1 MANLNKCLTGGSNKA
16 VWEDLTGSTPLS
28 LVNNCVSFNTTV
40 SARFWL
46 IDCRQ
51 IAETP
56 KFANLIY
63 QKAIEVPFLVK
74 FITYA
79 KQVSLAEY
87 ELRMFIL
94 TDDKEEKTLEQLENY
109 VEIAKSKLVEINQYS
124 TCYLEFAGNFQPIA
138 NTSEQLQLRFEAFRE
153 NRLPCRIKIKNL
165 DAELVGRVAFMREKR
180 RGRTDL
186 PQSPICNLNIVLP
199 HDPSLPEEEPPKPSP
214 KRDASPLKLNGF
226 SSTNELST
234 SPLSKKQYIES
245 PRKQQFKAQQES
257 VELHPT
263 LAKVSGQ
270 LEKDWSRL
278 ATHLNVPEQVVD
290 QLANEPDLSNQERA
304 AYLLQYWQNNLN
316 ADPRN
321 PSENV
326 LENALRRIDREDV
339 IYSAIFNIKQVE
351 EPVRKPELQKPLYA
365 DINRDVKKATTY
377 QPFEMDEE
385 MEQEEQEVEQLEES
399 VPIRYDSDE
408 GRFDSVRYEQ
418 SPQVVELTEGY
429 TLEHQQPRR
438 STDDL
443 LGDPESRYEQENRY
457 GSRVEDDL
465 LGDVRESSGDFVLEE
480 TVVPQQSADQQSEP
494 GQQSKRQGK
503 RNRRRKK

>member
-1 MANLNKCLTGGSNKA
+1 M
-16 VWEDLTGSTPLS
+16 
-28 LVNNCVSFNTTV
+28 
-40 SARFWL
+40 
-46 IDCRQ
+46 
-51 IAETP
+51 
-56 KFANLIY
+56 
-63 QKAIEVPFLVK
+63 PFLVK

-138 NTSEQLQLRFEAFRE
+138 NTSEQLQMRFEAFRE

-186 PQSPICNLNIVLP
+186 PQTPICNLNIILP

-214 KRDASPLKLNGF
+214 KRDPSPLKLNGF

-234 SPLSKKQYIES
+234 SPLSKKLHIES
-245 PRKQQFKAQQES
+245 PRKQQFKSQQDS
-257 VELHPT
+257 ELHPT
-263 LAKVSGQ
+263 LDQVSSQ
-270 LEKDWSRL
+270 LDKDWSKL
-278 ATHLNVPEQVVD
+278 AIHLNVPEQLVD
-290 QLANEPDLSNQERA
+290 QLANEPALSNQERA

-316 ADPRN
+316 ADPKN

-326 LENALRRIDREDV
+326 LVNALRRIDREDI
-339 IYSAIFNIKQVE
+339 IYKAIFNIQQVE

-365 DINRDVKKATTY
+365 DINRQEKTATTY
-377 QPFEMDEE
+377 QPFQMDDDLEMD
-385 MEQEEQEVEQLEES
+385 QEEQEVEQLEES
-399 VPIRYDSDE
+399 VPIQYESDE
-408 GRFDSVRYEQ
+408 NRFDSVRYEQ

-429 TLEHQQPRR
+429 TLEQQRQ
-438 STDDL
+438 STGDL
-443 LGDPESRYEQENRY
+443 LGDSELHRYEPENRY
-457 GSRVEDDL
+457 ASRAEDDL
-465 LGDVRESSGDFVLEE
+465 LGDARESSGDFVLEE
-480 TVVPQQSADQQSEP
+480 TVVPQQTADQQSEQV
-494 GQQSKRQGK
+494 QQSKRQGK
-503 RNRRRKK
+503 RNNNRRRKK

>member
-1 MANLNKCLTGGSNKA
+1 MANLKLRIHNNSGGSNKA
-16 VWEDLTGSTPLS
+16 VWEDLTGSTQLS
-28 LVNNCVSFNTTV
+28 LVNNCVSFTTTV

-56 KFANLIY
+56 KFANLVY

-186 PQSPICNLNIVLP
+186 PQTPICNLNIILP

-214 KRDASPLKLNGF
+214 KRDPSPLKLNGF
-226 SSTNELST
+226 SSANELST
-234 SPLSKKQYIES
+234 SPLSKKQHIES
-245 PRKQQFKAQQES
+245 PRKQQFKPQQDS
-257 VELHPT
+257 ELHPT
-263 LAKVSGQ
+263 LANVSSQ
-270 LEKDWSRL
+270 LDKDWSNL
-278 ATHLNVPEQVVD
+278 AIHLNVPEQLVD

-316 ADPRN
+316 ADPKN

-326 LENALRRIDREDV
+326 LVNALRRIDREDI
-339 IYSAIFNIKQVE
+339 IYKAIFNIQQVE
-351 EPVRKPELQKPLYA
+351 EPIRKPELQKPLYA
-365 DINRDVKKATTY
+365 DINRETKQATTY
-377 QPFEMDEE
+377 QPFQMDDLEMD
-385 MEQEEQEVEQLEES
+385 QEEQEVEQLEES
-399 VPIRYDSDE
+399 VPIQYESDE
-408 GRFDSVRYEQ
+408 NRFDSVRYEQ

-429 TLEHQQPRR
+429 TLEQQRP
-438 STDDL
+438 
-443 LGDPESRYEQENRY
+443 GDRYEQENRY
-457 GSRVEDDL
+457 ASRAEDDL
-465 LGDVRESSGDFVLEE
+465 LGDARESSGDFVLEE
-480 TVVPQQSADQQSEP
+480 TVVPQHTADQQSEP
-494 GQQSKRQGK
+494 VQQSKRQGK